1 MAASTW
7 RGRIAFG
14 MVSIPVRLY
23 KAGRR
28 ERIRFHNVYR
38 PERVERDAEPEEIE
52 IPEPPRRG
60 PRLVAP
66 ADPTPVVEE
75 PEPDPQPVA
84 RVRSIPMTSPASG
97 GAEPAPVAREQMLKA
112 FELEKDRYVVFKPGE
127 IAAMRPK
134 TSNELAIDE
143 FVRLA
148 EIDPVFFETSYYVE
162 PDAGGEKPYAVLH
175 TALADSGYAALGSFA
190 MHGREHAAVVRPGR
204 RGLILHTLFYAKEV
218 RAEGEYS
225 ADPALVGAKERQL
238 AVTLVEAL
246 AAPFY
251 ASKLKSAQEERLRE
265 LIESRAPK
273 AVAGAGAE
281 PRRAATPP
289 VDIME
294 ALRKSLAAA
303 RKPAASETRPAPV
316 QSARRP
322 RKK

>member
-23 KAGRR
+23 KAARR

-38 PERVERDAEPEEIE
+38 PERVEAEVEDDEP
-52 IPEPPRRG
+52 PTAEPPRRG

-66 ADPTPVVEE
+66 ADPTPVETEMESAPVE
-75 PEPDPQPVA
+75 
-84 RVRSIPMTSPASG
+84 RVRSMPMMSPQTG
-97 GAEPAPVAREQMLKA
+97 DAPSAPLPKDQILKA
-112 FELEKDRYVVFKPGE
+112 FELEKDRYVVFEQRE
-127 IAAMRPK
+127 IAALRPR
-134 TSNELAIDE
+134 TSSELAIDE

-162 PDAGGEKPYAVLH
+162 PDAGGEKPYTLLFA
-175 TALADSGYAALGSFA
+175 ALSDSGYAALGTFA
-190 MHGREHAAVVRPGR
+190 MHGREHAAVIRPGR
-204 RGLILHTLFYAKEV
+204 RGLILHTLFYANEV

-225 ADPALVGAKERQL
+225 ADRALVGDKERQL

-246 AAPFY
+246 AGPFE
-251 ASKLKSAQEERLRE
+251 AAKLKSGQEERLRE
-265 LIESRAPK
+265 LIESRAPR
-273 AVAGAGAE
+273 AVAAAGAE
-281 PRRAATPP
+281 PPRAATPA

-303 RKPAASETRPAPV
+303 RKPAASETRPANP
-316 QSARRP
+316 QAARRT